1 MNPSRSGTDPFREWK
16 RRQAYRILPVFPP
29 LGFLLIK
36 GLSLTVRARFSG
48 ESPVRKMLDSK
59 SPFILVFFHGRQ
71 FLLVHQLRSWPNT
84 IMTSI
89 SYMGEIQARILK
101 MFGYKTIKGS
111 SSRGGARVLAEMIN
125 HIRRG
130 RIGTFAVDGP
140 RGPFREVKPGAVF
153 AAKKL
158 GVPVVPVSTSAWP
171 SLLIENVWDR
181 YLLPLPFSRALVQF
195 GEPIFL
201 DRDFTEESI
210 KQDCRRI
217 GRALEELEAE
227 ADALIG
233 RTRN

>member
-1 MNPSRSGTDPFREWK
+1 MDPSRTGTSSFREWR

-36 GLSLTVRARFSG
+36 GLSLTLRVRFSG
-48 ESPVRKMLDSK
+48 EPSVRKMLDSK
-59 SPFILVFFHGRQ
+59 SPFVLVFFHGRQ

-89 SYMGEIQARILK
+89 SYMGEIQARILR
-101 MFGYKTIKGS
+101 MFGYVTIKGS
-111 SSRGGARVLAEMIN
+111 STRGGARVLAEMIS

-140 RGPFREVKPGAVF
+140 RGPYREVKPGAVF

-158 GVPVVPVSTSAWP
+158 GVPVIPVSTSAWP
-171 SLLIENVWDR
+171 SLILENVWDR
-181 YLLPLPFSRALVQF
+181 YLLPLPFSRALVHL

-201 DRDFTEESI
+201 DSDVTERTI
-210 KQDCRRI
+210 RQDCQRI

-227 ADALIG
+227 TDALIG
-233 RTRN
+233 RTRK